1 MTSHERLSP
10 RHHNEHP
17 TMRITAAS
25 LLLAAAVAPLAAH
38 GQVPV
43 RPLGD
48 VVATTSEALGI
59 PGHLRALPGGRVI
72 VNDVMRRRVLLLDS
86 AMNVVRV
93 VIDSTTGAAD
103 GYGPRPGGL
112 VAWKG
117 DSTLFIDPASLSMLV
132 IDAGG
137 KVVRVMSVPR
147 TQEANALTSISF
159 GTPAL
164 DADGRLV
171 YRAFPAQQF
180 RMAGGAGAAPSAPP
194 SPPDSA
200 AIVRLDLATRKV
212 DTATFIRIPKVSI
225 SMQRTEDGQVTMSQ
239 TINPL
244 PMVDDWAVTSTGR
257 LAVVRGRDYRVD
269 WIGAGGEVAS
279 TGKIPFDWRRL
290 TDEDKVALIDS
301 VKAQRERMSAQGPAG
316 ANGGGPVVMFG
327 GGGGA
332 PMVGA
337 PGETRVQMSTTV
349 RSGAAGAPSTTVSSS
364 NVRANIQ
371 FVTPDE
377 LPDYQPPFFAG
388 AVRAD
393 ADGNVWIRTI
403 PTRALA
409 GGPVYDV
416 VDGKGE
422 LVDRVQLPHGRE
434 IRAFG
439 PGGVVY
445 LMSRGTAGTVLERAR
460 VR

>member
-1 MTSHERLSP
+1 
-10 RHHNEHP
+10 
-17 TMRITAAS
+17 MRFPAA
-25 LLLAAAVAPLAAH
+25 LLVLAAVAPAVARA
-38 GQVPV
+38 QVPV
-43 RPLGD
+43 RPLGG
-48 VVATTSEALGI
+48 VVATTPEPLGI
-59 PGHLRALPGGRVI
+59 AAHLRALPGGRVM

-93 VIDSTTGAAD
+93 VIDSTSGAAD
-103 GYGPRPGGL
+103 AYGPRPGGL

-132 IDAGG
+132 IDAEG

-164 DADGRLV
+164 DAEGRLV
-171 YRAFPAQQF
+171 YRAFPGQQF
-180 RMAGGAGAAPSAPP
+180 RVMGGPGAAPSAPP

-212 DTATFIRIPKVSI
+212 DTAAFIRIPKVSI
-225 SMQRTEDGQVTMSQ
+225 SMDRSDDGQVTMSQ

-269 WIGAGGEVAS
+269 WVGAGREVAA

-301 VKAQRERMSAQGPAG
+301 VKAQRERMSAH
-316 ANGGGPVVMFG
+316 GGTGGGSGPVVMFG

-332 PMVGA
+332 PGA
-337 PGETRVQMSTTV
+337 GAETRVQMTTTV
-349 RSGAAGAPSTTVSSS
+349 RSGSGGAPATTTMSSA

-371 FVTPDE
+371 FVAPDE

-393 ADGNVWIRTI
+393 ADGNIWIRTI
-403 PTRALA
+403 PTRAIG

-422 LVDRVQLPHGRE
+422 LVDRVQVPEGRE
-434 IRAFG
+434 VRAFG

-445 LMSRGTAGTVLERAR
+445 LTSRGSAGAVIERAR